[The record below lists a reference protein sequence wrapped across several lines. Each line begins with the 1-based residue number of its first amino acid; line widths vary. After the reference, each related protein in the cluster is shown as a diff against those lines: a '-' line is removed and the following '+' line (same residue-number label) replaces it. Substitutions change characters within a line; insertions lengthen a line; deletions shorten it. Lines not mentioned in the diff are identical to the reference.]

1 MRAVHPIHR
10 RLFLAATGILSLVLG
25 LAPFRA
31 ADTLPAR
38 LTDGE
43 FWKMVSDYSEPDGSF
58 ISDNYVSNER
68 SYQQV
73 LSSLA
78 VGRNP
83 ASSYIGVGP
92 EQNFTYILPLQP
104 KIAFIVDIRRQNLIE
119 HLMYK
124 ALFELSG
131 NRAEFLSKLFS
142 RKPADSA
149 GKNATLNSMFDA
161 LASQPPD
168 IPFYQSNLE
177 AIQNHLIRTHGF
189 QLSDSDQ
196 AGLVRIFQA
205 FRDGGFDLTYNG
217 AGRLGSGWPSFAE
230 IMTQTDR
237 EGVNRGFVASEENY
251 QYVRELQR
259 KNLLIPVVGDFAGP
273 HALRDVGGYLR
284 EHGATVTAFY
294 TSNVEQYLFING
306 VWKGFYAN
314 AATLPVNSKS
324 VFIRGLIRTPIGTYS
339 ESPLLPLTSHY
350 ETGLFSIAEFAE
362 AFNSGLILSYD
373 DIVKNRQ

>member
-1 MRAVHPIHR
+1 MRAVNPTHR
-10 RLFLAATGILSLVLG
+10 WLLVAVAGTLSLVLG

-38 LTDGE
+38 LTDSE
-43 FWKMVSDYSEPDGSF
+43 FWKMVTDYSEPDGSF

-83 ASSYIGVGP
+83 ASGYIGVGP

-124 ALFELSG
+124 ALFELSPS
-131 NRAEFLSKLFS
+131 RAEFLSKLFS
-142 RKPADSA
+142 RKPADSS

-161 LASQPPD
+161 LAAQLPD

-177 AIQNHLIRTHGF
+177 AIQNQLIHTHGF

-196 AGLVRIFQA
+196 AGLVKIFQA

-217 AGRLGSGWPSFAE
+217 AGRFSGAWPSFAE
-230 IMTQTDR
+230 IMMQTDTA
-237 EGVNRGFVASEENY
+237 GINRGFLASEENY

-259 KNLLIPVVGDFAGP
+259 KNLIIPVVGDFAGP

-306 VWKGFYAN
+306 VWKSFYAN

-339 ESPLLPLTSHY
+339 ESPLLSLTSHY
-350 ETGLFSIAEFAE
+350 ETGLFSISELAD
-362 AFNSGLILSYD
+362 AFKSGLIANYD